1 MKTKW
6 REEGG
11 WGAGRV
17 TSGQKGVQ
25 QRDKEGSGKGLQG
38 GTVCFEWLPAS
49 PGPAGQVPPSLSD
62 SVPSIGLTDL
72 VDEVLEADVA
82 VDPPRDDGGR
92 LRARRLAAH
101 LVLHVGRHR
110 THLRRDEPRL
120 HWPH

>member
-1 MKTKW
+1 M
-6 REEGG
+6 
-11 WGAGRV
+11 GR
-17 TSGQKGVQ
+17 GKGVGALVGLLMG
-25 QRDKEGSGKGLQG
+25 RKGCNRGTRKDLGRGSKEGPCALNG
-38 GTVCFEWLPAS
+38 
-49 PGPAGQVPPSLSD
+49 SLHLDRD
-62 SVPSIGLTDL
+62 SVPSFVLTDL

-120 HWPH
+120 HGPH

>member
-17 TSGQKGVQ
+17 TSGQKGVH

-38 GTVCFEWLPAS
+38 GTVCFEWLPA
-49 PGPAGQVPPSLSD
+49 PGPAGQFPPSF
-62 SVPSIGLTDL
+62 VLTDL

-120 HWPH
+120 HGPH